1 MQATVSK
8 LNIFPLKSGRA
19 LPLVRRMILSTERG
33 VEFDR
38 RYMLV
43 TAHDDQRLMV
53 TQRTPGMTG
62 MATVG
67 VDIASQ
73 EAGTYFRDFKTDR
86 FVAAYDPNDVA
97 TQPQIVHVHGKPIG
111 AFDAGDRVAEELSAH
126 FGRKLRLMKLF
137 DDNARAVDPDFARP
151 VDRVGFADG
160 FAVMLATTPSL
171 EQVRHWSNDGT
182 ITMADFRPN
191 IEIDGDFAPFAEDGW
206 KRVRIGEVELEFVK
220 PCSRCIIPEIVQSTG
235 VKRDNKQPTASLH
248 EFRRAGKARYFGENA
263 LIIKGGIIHPG
274 DTLEVLEHRTGLHP
288 LLEGVKFTGLR
299 L

>member
-19 LPLVRRMILSTERG
+19 MPMVRRMLLSPERG
-33 VEFDR
+33 VDFDR

-53 TQRTPGMTG
+53 TQRTPGMAG

-67 VDIASQ
+67 VDISSV
-73 EAGTYFRDFKTDR
+73 EIGTYFRDANSDR
-86 FVAAYDPNDVA
+86 FVAAYDPNDVS
-97 TQPQIVHVHGKPIG
+97 TQPQIVHVHGKPIS
-111 AFDAGDRVAEELSAH
+111 AFDAGDRVAEEFSAH

-137 DDNARAVDPDFARP
+137 GDGARPVDPDFARSH
-151 VDRVGFADG
+151 DRVGFADG

-171 EQVRHWSNDGT
+171 EQVKDWAQDPSLA
-182 ITMADFRPN
+182 MADFRPN

-220 PCSRCIIPEIVQSTG
+220 PCSRCVIPEIVQATG
-235 VKRDNKQPTASLH
+235 FKRDNKQPTTSLH
-248 EFRRAGKARYFGENA
+248 AWRRAGKSRYFGENA
-263 LIIKGGIIHPG
+263 IIIKGGIIRPG
-274 DTLEVLEHRTGLHP
+274 DNLEVLERRQTLHP
-288 LLEGVKFTGLR
+288 LLEGVKFTGLH

>member
-8 LNIFPLKSGRA
+8 LNVFPLKSGRA
-19 LPLVRRMILSTERG
+19 VPLVRRMTLSPESG
-33 VEFDR
+33 IDFDR

-43 TAHDDQRLMV
+43 TAHDNQRLMV
-53 TQRTPGMTG
+53 TQRTPGMAG

-67 VDIASQ
+67 VDISSQ
-73 EAGTYFRDFKTDR
+73 EIGTYFRDFASDR

-97 TQPQIVHVHGKPIG
+97 TQPETVHVHGNPIS

-137 DDNARAVDPDFARP
+137 GDNARPVDPDFARP
-151 VDRVGFADG
+151 IDRVGFADG
-160 FAVMLATTPSL
+160 FAVMLATAPSL
-171 EQVRHWSNDGT
+171 EQVKNWSGDAT

-220 PCSRCIIPEIVQSTG
+220 PCSRCVIPEIAQATG
-235 VKRDNKQPTASLH
+235 IKRDNKQPTTSLH
-248 EFRRAGKARYFGENA
+248 AWRRAGKSRYFGENA
-263 LIIKGGIIHPG
+263 IILKGGVIRPG
-274 DTLEVLEHRTGLHP
+274 DTLEVLEHRTTLHP
-288 LLEGVKFTGLR
+288 LLEGVQFTGLR